1 MASLLDEL
9 KIQQNSNKL
18 LTQLSREERQKKLR
32 LHEAARDKVPE
43 GKLDPPEEV
52 SDEMIEEALQQ
63 DDREKGNYLRNPE
76 SQMFSTEDLRKTL
89 KIMNQGLATY
99 KTIKQIPFKVL
110 TEMLKIGGAGLGISA
125 YR

>member
-1 MASLLDEL
+1 MASVLDRL
-9 KIQQNSNKL
+9 KIQPENKL
-18 LTQLSREERQKKLR
+18 SAQLSREERQKKLK
-32 LHEAARDKVPE
+32 LHEAARDRVPE
-43 GKLDPPEEV
+43 GTLDHPEEV

-63 DDREKGNYLRNPE
+63 DDVDKGNYLRNPE

-110 TEMLKIGGAGLGISA
+110 VEMLKIGGAGLGISA